1 MVFNY
6 DVTYGENRVGTVQLE
21 REGLYLRL
29 RCSCRV
35 QDNEIHRLYADGE
48 RIGLL
53 IPDRG
58 ELVLETRVAAKRLKP
73 GCRFFLDEC
82 GREFV
87 PIRTGEAFAHLDK
100 VRGARLAF
108 QDGEPGIFLNEASGN
123 GS

>member
-48 RIGLL
+48 RIGVL

-58 ELVLETRVAAKRLKP
+58 VLVLETRVAAKRIRP
-73 GCRFFLDEC
+73 GCSFSLDET
-82 GREFV
+82 RDNFI
-87 PIRTGEAFAHLDK
+87 PIHPGEAFGHLGK
-100 VRGARLAF
+100 LRMAKLAF
-108 QDGEPGIFLNEASGN
+108 REGEPGVFLE
-123 GS
+123 